1 MHGRIYQIFLCLL
14 VVPTYFA
21 LSAALLWGQDKSK
34 GPPPANVAVAE
45 VKTGLVAPQAEFIGT
60 VFYQEVS
67 DVASELSGLAE
78 VVRFEEGQRVKKGQ
92 PLVELGSELMRKNLQ
107 ATLLTHEQ
115 VLSELEIARIEL
127 KRKEKLFKKNSI
139 AEQTYDQDRYRVRG
153 LEKRAA
159 SLKVQVE
166 YIEIELKKKII
177 RAPYDAV
184 VVKRMV
190 DRGEWISEGEEV
202 AVLAKDSVV
211 DIVVEVPERF
221 IQYIKQG
228 MQIRSMINGNE
239 IHGKVFTIVPRGDIA
254 TRSFPVKIRTP
265 NTYSL
270 IEGMSAKVVLP
281 TGRPRK
287 SLVVP
292 RDSVIL
298 MFGQSVVFTVAD
310 SKASMLPVKV
320 IGYEG
325 LSASVEARGLQD
337 GMQVV
342 VQGNE
347 RLRNGQAVSV
357 QKTEDR

>member
-1 MHGRIYQIFLCLL
+1 MHSRVYRIFLCLF
-14 VVPTYFA
+14 VVPTYFSF
-21 LSAALLWGQDKSK
+21 SAVLLWGQDKTK
-34 GPPPANVAVAE
+34 GPPPANVVVAK
-45 VKTGLVAPQAEFIGT
+45 VTTSLVAPQAEFIGT

-92 PLVELGSELMRKNLQ
+92 TLVELGSELMRKNLQ

-115 VLSELEIARIEL
+115 LLSELEIARIEL

-139 AEQTYDQDRYRVRG
+139 AEQTYDQDRYRVLG

-159 SLKVQVE
+159 SLKAQVQR
-166 YIEIELKKKII
+166 IEIELKKKII
-177 RAPYDAV
+177 RAPYNAV
-184 VVKRMV
+184 VIRRMV

-211 DIVVEVPERF
+211 DIVVDVPERF
-221 IQYIKQG
+221 IQYVNQG

-254 TRSFPVKIRTP
+254 TRTFPVKIRTP

-281 TGRPRK
+281 TGRPK
-287 SLVVP
+287 ESLIVP
-292 RDSVIL
+292 RDSVIS
-298 MFGQSVVFTVAD
+298 MFGQNVVFTVAD
-310 SKASMLPVKV
+310 SKAAMLPVKV

-325 LSASVEARGLQD
+325 LSAGVEARGLQE

-347 RLRNGQAVSV
+347 RLRNGQVVVVKNSDV
-357 QKTEDR
+357 R